1 MVDTREQAK
10 AKAAGA
16 AAQELLEENKKK
28 VPVIQA
34 KTKLRAAQTKMKS
47 ATTTIKAALEEFNEL
62 KDAAPSDK
70 EAAALLIHSS
80 WKRLMSGTTE
90 LQNATDKLADVLGNA
105 DPTIIEGDV
114 MQQIEENEIEKE
126 RILKEWTTFRQVN
139 FNEIKAARDM
149 VGGSNENEE
158 AQPT

>member
-1 MVDTREQAK
+1 MVDTREKATAK
-10 AKAAGA
+10 AEGA
-16 AAQELLEENKKK
+16 AAQELVEENKKK

-34 KTKLRAAQTKMKS
+34 KTKLKVAQPKMKS

-70 EAAALLIHSS
+70 EVAALLNNSS
-80 WKRLMSGTTE
+80 WKRLVSGAE
-90 LQNATDKLADVLGNA
+90 DLQNATDNLEDVLNA

-126 RILKEWTTFRQVN
+126 RIL
-139 FNEIKAARDM
+139 
-149 VGGSNENEE
+149 
-158 AQPT
+158 

>member
-47 ATTTIKAALEEFNEL
+47 ATNTIKTGLEEFNEL

-70 EAAALLIHSS
+70 EVAALLINSS
-80 WKRLMSGTTE
+80 
-90 LQNATDKLADVLGNA
+90 
-105 DPTIIEGDV
+105 
-114 MQQIEENEIEKE
+114 
-126 RILKEWTTFRQVN
+126 
-139 FNEIKAARDM
+139 
-149 VGGSNENEE
+149 
-158 AQPT
+158 

>member
-47 ATTTIKAALEEFNEL
+47 ATTTIRTALEEFNEL

-70 EAAALLIHSS
+70 KAAALLIHSS

-90 LQNATDKLADVLGNA
+90 LQNATDNLAHVLGNA

-114 MQQIEENEIEKE
+114 MQ
-126 RILKEWTTFRQVN
+126 
-139 FNEIKAARDM
+139 
-149 VGGSNENEE
+149 
-158 AQPT
+158 

>member
-1 MVDTREQAK
+1 MVDTREQAN

-47 ATTTIKAALEEFNEL
+47 ATTTIRTALEEFNEL

-70 EAAALLIHSS
+70 KVAALLINSS
-80 WKRLMSGTTE
+80 WKRLVSGAE
-90 LQNATDKLADVLGNA
+90 DLQNNTDNLADVLGNK

-114 MQQIEENEIEKE
+114 MQQIEEN
-126 RILKEWTTFRQVN
+126 
-139 FNEIKAARDM
+139 
-149 VGGSNENEE
+149 
-158 AQPT
+158 